1 MASQSIDES
10 SANAAITLRPVG
22 PDDEAFLLALYAS
35 TRAAEMAM
43 VPWSD
48 EQREAFV
55 KMQFAGQQAHYQ
67 KTYPAASHQIM
78 LSGDRPVGRLYVARL
93 ADQIRIIDITV
104 MPLERN
110 RGIGTLALKELIAEG
125 DQAGKVVTI
134 YVENYNPSLSLFERL
149 KFRTVEQQ
157 GFHLLLEWSGSP
169 V

>member
-1 MASQSIDES
+1 MESQLTHQSSGASS
-10 SANAAITLRPVG
+10 ITLRPVG
-22 PDDEAFLLALYAS
+22 PDDEALLLALYAS

-78 LSGDRPVGRLYVARL
+78 VSDDRPIGRLYVARL

-110 RGIGTLALKELIAEG
+110 RGIGTLVLKELMAEG
-125 DQAGKVVTI
+125 AQTGKGVTI
-134 YVENYNPSLSLFERL
+134 YVENYSPSLSLFERL
-149 KFRTVEQQ
+149 NFKRIEQQ
-157 GFHLLLEWSGSP
+157 GFHLLLQWSKSP
-169 V
+169 G

>member
-1 MASQSIDES
+1 MDRQLTDQS
-10 SANAAITLRPVG
+10 SATPAIALRPVA

-67 KTYPAASHQIM
+67 KKYPAASQQIM
-78 LSGDRPVGRLYVARL
+78 MSDHPIGRLYVARL

-104 MPLERN
+104 TPLERN
-110 RGIGTLALKELIAEG
+110 RGMGTLALRELMAEG
-125 DQAGKVVTI
+125 EQTGKGVTI
-134 YVENYNPSLSLFERL
+134 YVESYSPSLSLFERL
-149 KFRTVEQQ
+149 NFKTIEQE
-157 GFHLLLEWSGSP
+157 GFHLLLEWRPTAG
-169 V
+169 

>member
-1 MASQSIDES
+1 VNGQLTDQS
-10 SANAAITLRPVG
+10 SAKPSITLRPVG

-67 KTYPAASHQIM
+67 KTYPAASHQVL
-78 LSGDRPVGRLYVARL
+78 LSSDRAVGRLYVARL
-93 ADQIRIIDITV
+93 ADEIRIIDITV

-110 RGIGTLALKELIAEG
+110 RGIGTLTLKELLAEG
-125 DQAGKVVTI
+125 KKAGKVVRI
-134 YVENYNPSLSLFERL
+134 YVENYNPSLGLFERL
-149 KFRTVEQQ
+149 NFKPVEQQ
-157 GFHLLLEWSGSP
+157 GFYLLLEWTPPAG
-169 V
+169 